1 MKTLSER
8 LARAMAETG
17 FDSQTQLAKAAGVEQ
32 SVISKII
39 AGASKTSK
47 HSSKLAA
54 AMGISADW
62 LINGAGTMHG
72 AIDSPLQRIDVS
84 KLVKVFDEKGDT
96 GEAITWMSEVP
107 DNFRAYI
114 MKRNTGIAQ
123 APAGTVVVVNP
134 DRSPSTN
141 DLVVTLIA
149 GNLSVFRYHLSGD
162 GGGFLSVDDTRIP
175 VTPVRSES
183 DIVGPVEQIFIP
195 ALSK

>member
-1 MKTLSER
+1 MK
-8 LARAMAETG
+8 ETG

-32 SVISKII
+32 SVISKIV

-62 LINGAGTMHG
+62 LINGAGTMRG
-72 AIDSPLQRIDVS
+72 GIDSPLQRIDVS

-96 GEAITWMSEVP
+96 GEAITWVSEVP
-107 DNFRAYI
+107 DNYRAYI
-114 MKRNTGIAQ
+114 IKRNTGVAQ
-123 APAGTVVVVNP
+123 APAGAIVVVNP

-141 DLVVTLIA
+141 DLVVTLIS
-149 GNLSVFRYHLSGD
+149 GSLSAFRYHESGD

-175 VTPVRSES
+175 VTPVRAGS
-183 DIVGPVEQIFIP
+183 DIVGPIEQVFIP
-195 ALSK
+195 SLSK

>member
-8 LARAMAETG
+8 LAKAMVETG
-17 FDSQTQLAKAAGVEQ
+17 FDSQTQLARAAGVEQ
-32 SVISKII
+32 SAISKII

-62 LINGAGTMHG
+62 LINGAGNMMG
-72 AIDSPLQRIDVS
+72 ANERPLQKIDVS
-84 KLVKVFDEKGDT
+84 KLVRVFDENGDT
-96 GEAITWMSEVP
+96 GEAITWVSDVP
-107 DNFRAYI
+107 DHYRAYI

-134 DRSPSTN
+134 DRSPATD
-141 DLVVTLIA
+141 DLVVTLIS

-162 GGGFLSVDDTRIP
+162 GVGFLSLDDARVPI
-175 VTPVRSES
+175 TPVRAVS
-183 DIVGPVEQIFIP
+183 DVIGPIEQIFIP

>member
-8 LARAMAETG
+8 LAKAMVETG
-17 FDSQTQLAKAAGVEQ
+17 FDSQTQLARAAGVEQ
-32 SVISKII
+32 SAISKII

-62 LINGAGTMHG
+62 LINGAGNMMG
-72 AIDSPLQRIDVS
+72 ANERPLQKIDVS
-84 KLVKVFDEKGDT
+84 KLVRVFDENGDT
-96 GEAITWMSEVP
+96 GEAITWVSDVP
-107 DNFRAYI
+107 DNYRAYI

-134 DRSPSTN
+134 DRSPATD
-141 DLVVTLIA
+141 DLVVTLIS

-162 GGGFLSVDDTRIP
+162 GVGFLSLDDARVPI
-175 VTPVRSES
+175 TPVRAVS
-183 DIVGPVEQIFIP
+183 DVIGPIEQIFIP